1 MKSYSIGRD
10 TACDIVLTDSTDV
23 ISRRHAVL
31 TVTSAGKMT
40 ITDQSTNGTYVNGIK
55 ITPNAPVPVTRKDT
69 VSFAHI
75 ATLDW
80 DLIPRS
86 KVGLFCIIGAVLL
99 AIIGVL
105 VHLLINRQPVEPPV
119 NTNITKDT
127 TAIEQPII
135 DTTQNTT
142 EPTGIDSVPA
152 LPPVIDTTPS
162 HDTTQNV
169 NADTTQTVKPEMK
182 D

>member
-10 TACDIVLTDSTDV
+10 TACDIVLTDNTDV

-55 ITPNAPVPVTRKDT
+55 ITPNTPVPVTRKDT

-75 ATLDW
+75 VTLDW
-80 DLIPRS
+80 NLIPRS

-99 AIIGVL
+99 AID
-105 VHLLINRQPVEPPV
+105 R
-119 NTNITKDT
+119 K
-127 TAIEQPII
+127 
-135 DTTQNTT
+135 
-142 EPTGIDSVPA
+142 SV
-152 LPPVIDTTPS
+152 V
-162 HDTTQNV
+162 
-169 NADTTQTVKPEMK
+169 
-182 D
+182 